1 MSLIL
6 DKYKYKKE
14 TSINQKFNK
23 LRNSLKN
30 NKALGKVSNKN
41 APKPKSFITNKKE
54 RRHKSNDVSN
64 TTNNKENNNNDF
76 LLSNKNDPFSRSVIY
91 SHNKN
96 LTHKIASSVKKNKN
110 NRKTYSNNNNR
121 YKLSNKNNSNFKL
134 NTSNKRFNNSE
145 FKSNTINVNETY
157 SKNERYDSI
166 ENKII
171 DKNYE
176 NDIDHDE
183 IIIGSDKNNNTK
195 NKNKKAISNSLFEAI
210 HLNSEIKDE
219 KKETSKNDEY
229 NEDDYSP
236 DNNFENN
243 RNDFIIMYIDNY
255 TKIINDDMLSMELQ
269 LLYEKILE
277 LQNSYH
283 AEYIKIFNKYNENK
297 KYISLI
303 IFKYKDIQKKIF
315 NLLKIKE
322 KLNGA
327 NQLNNFFDKRKK
339 ENRLSLKVI
348 NDKEINLWKNMLI
361 GMDNNFK
368 NKKYRNAENKK
379 DIKELFKRI
388 AFDKYSS
395 LKNNLNDIENKIIVN
410 LMKKN
415 NYKIKSDKKAKNR
428 SYNKS
433 YNNNNSNKYKNKY
446 EKITAIKPKK
456 VSNYKLYDFT
466 TIFGNTRTKKT
477 YSKNKKFR
485 TNNINA
491 SLVKKTY

>member
-6 DKYKYKKE
+6 DKYKYKKDANLNKK
-14 TSINQKFNK
+14 SNK
-23 LRNSLKN
+23 LRNSIKN
-30 NKALGKVSNKN
+30 NKVLGKVSNKN
-41 APKPKSFITNKKE
+41 APKPKSFISNKNE
-54 RRHKSNDVSN
+54 RRHKSNDVNN
-64 TTNNKENNNNDF
+64 TINNKENDNNDF

-96 LTHKIASSVKKNKN
+96 LTHKIASSVKNKKN

-134 NTSNKRFNNSE
+134 NTSNKRFNKSE
-145 FKSNTINVNETY
+145 LKSNTINFNETY
-157 SKNERYDSI
+157 SKNIRYDSI

-183 IIIGSDKNNNTK
+183 IIIGSDKNS
-195 NKNKKAISNSLFEAI
+195 KNKKKTPISNILFDAK
-210 HLNSEIKDE
+210 HLSSEIKND
-219 KKETSKNDEY
+219 KKETSNNNEY

-283 AEYIKIFNKYNENK
+283 VEYIKILNKYNENK
-297 KYISLI
+297 KYISLN

-322 KLNGA
+322 KLNGT
-327 NQLNNFFDKRKK
+327 NQLNNFFAKQKK
-339 ENRLSLKVI
+339 ENRVSLKDI

-361 GMDNNFK
+361 EMDNNFK
-368 NKKYRNAENKK
+368 YKKYGNAENKK

-388 AFDKYSS
+388 VFDKYSF

-433 YNNNNSNKYKNKY
+433 YNNNNNSNKFKNKY

-456 VSNYKLYDFT
+456 VSNYKLYDFS
-466 TIFGNTRTKKT
+466 TIIGNTRNKKT

>member
-6 DKYKYKKE
+6 DKYKYKKDAN
-14 TSINQKFNK
+14 INRKSNK
-23 LRNSLKN
+23 LKNSMKN
-30 NKALGKVSNKN
+30 NKVLGKGTNKN

-64 TTNNKENNNNDF
+64 TTNNKENDNNDF

-96 LTHKIASSVKKNKN
+96 LTHKIASSIKNKKN

-134 NTSNKRFNNSE
+134 NSSNKRFNKSE
-145 FKSNTINVNETY
+145 FKSNTLNANETN
-157 SKNERYDSI
+157 SKNTRYESI

-183 IIIGSDKNNNTK
+183 IIIGSNKNSK
-195 NKNKKAISNSLFEAI
+195 NKNGISNSLFDAI
-210 HLNSEIKDE
+210 YLNSEIKNA
-219 KKETSKNDEY
+219 KKEALNIDEY
-229 NEDDYSP
+229 KEDDYLV
-236 DNNFENN
+236 DNNYENN
-243 RNDFIIMYIDNY
+243 KNDFTIMYIDNY
-255 TKIINDDMLSMELQ
+255 AKIINDDMLSMELQ
-269 LLYEKILE
+269 LLYEKILD

-283 AEYIKIFNKYNENK
+283 EEYIKIFNKYNENK
-297 KYISLI
+297 KYISFN
-303 IFKYKDIQKKIF
+303 IFKYKDIQKKTF

-327 NQLNNFFDKRKK
+327 NQTNNFLSTQRK
-339 ENRLSLKVI
+339 ENKMSLKEI
-348 NDKEINLWKNMLI
+348 NNKEINLWENMLS
-361 GMDNNFK
+361 GMSNNFK
-368 NKKYRNAENKK
+368 YKKYENANDNKKE
-379 DIKELFKRI
+379 IKELFKKI
-388 AFDKYSS
+388 VFDKYSF
-395 LKNNLNDIENKIIVN
+395 LKKNLNEIENKIVVN

-415 NYKIKSDKKAKNR
+415 NYKIKPDKTSKNR
-428 SYNKS
+428 AYNKS
-433 YNNNNSNKYKNKY
+433 YNNNNRNKYKNKY
-446 EKITAIKPKK
+446 EKIAAIKPKK
-456 VSNYKLYDFT
+456 ASNYKLYDFSF
-466 TIFGNTRTKKT
+466 IFGNTKTKKT
-477 YSKNKKFR
+477 YSKNNKFR